1 AGAPARRVR
10 RAAGCSG
17 AWGVSAGAGW
27 DGATDAPLPGWEI
40 TRPWAASRARARE
53 TVIGLTP
60 CRRMISRLDGS
71 RSPGRDRFTSSR
83 RIAASRAILLSFC
96 MRNQDSVIVRGAIA
110 APPDRRSAW
119 RGTLLAGLGV
129 AAFSGT
135 LPATAFA
142 LQGFDPYLVAA

>member
-1 AGAPARRVR
+1 
-10 RAAGCSG
+10 
-17 AWGVSAGAGW
+17 
-27 DGATDAPLPGWEI
+27 
-40 TRPWAASRARARE
+40 
-53 TVIGLTP
+53 
-60 CRRMISRLDGS
+60 RLDGS

-142 LQGFDPYLVAA
+142 LQGFDPYLVAAGRAALAAPTIRRTRTSRRA